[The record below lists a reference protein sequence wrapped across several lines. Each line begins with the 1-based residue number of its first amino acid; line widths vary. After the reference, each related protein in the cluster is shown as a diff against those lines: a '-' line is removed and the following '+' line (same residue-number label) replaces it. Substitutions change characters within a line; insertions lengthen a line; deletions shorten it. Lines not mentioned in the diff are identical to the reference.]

1 MKRIFLFLVFFASI
15 ISCQKQ
21 EIDTVSVSFN
31 TNILSG
37 SSMVKSSSNECLD
50 IIRDLTQYGTIT
62 LENRKTGDIYI
73 ALSVNETI
81 VIPEGYYD
89 VRYVDNPTN
98 ISGILYSTPVM
109 TFHTYSVYISKE
121 TNVIDINLY
130 YDCYATFVPKDE
142 CEYAIHLGNKA
153 YEFPV
158 VGNYHVAFFVDGYNA
173 IQLYKT
179 KNSNE
184 RTMFTLT
191 TDGEE
196 GTIKVEKGK
205 YYILHSEYEDV
216 ESGFNINIQDMEE
229 GVI

>member
-1 MKRIFLFLVFFASI
+1 MKRIFLFLVLCVSI

-21 EIDTVSVSFN
+21 EVDTISVSFN

-37 SSMVKSSSNECLD
+37 SSMVRSSSNECLD
-50 IIRDLTQYGTIT
+50 IIRSLTQYGNIT
-62 LENRKTGDIYI
+62 LENRKTGDIYV
-73 ALSVNETI
+73 ASVDETI
-81 VIPEGYYD
+81 VVSAGYYD
-89 VRYVDNPTN
+89 VRYTDNPTN
-98 ISGILYSTPVM
+98 IAGIFYSTPVM
-109 TFHTYSVYISKE
+109 TFHTYSVYISEE
-121 TNVIDINLY
+121 TNAIDINLY

-142 CEYAIHLGNKA
+142 CEYVIHLGEKA
-153 YEFPV
+153 YELPI
-158 VGNYHVAFFVDGYNA
+158 VGNYYVAFFVDGYNV

-196 GTIKVEKGK
+196 GSIKVEKGK
-205 YYILHSEYEDV
+205 YYILHPEYEDV

>member
-1 MKRIFLFLVFFASI
+1 MKRIILFLVLCVSI

-21 EIDTVSVSFN
+21 EVDTVSVSFN
-31 TNILSG
+31 VNILSG
-37 SSMVKSSSNECLD
+37 SSMVRSSSNECLD
-50 IIRDLTQYGTIT
+50 IIRSLTQYGDVI
-62 LENRKTGDIYI
+62 LENRKTGDIHI
-73 ALSVNETI
+73 VLSIDKTI
-81 VIPEGYYD
+81 LIPEGYYD
-89 VRYVDNPTN
+89 VRYVDRPTN

-109 TFHTYSVYISKE
+109 TFHTYSVYISEE

-130 YDCYATFVPKDE
+130 YDCYAIFVPKDE
-142 CEYAIHLGNKA
+142 CEYVIHLGNKA
-153 YEFPV
+153 YELPV
-158 VGNYHVAFFVDGYNA
+158 VGNYYVAFFVDGYNA

-205 YYILHSEYEDV
+205 YYILHPEYEDV

>member
-1 MKRIFLFLVFFASI
+1 MKRIILFLILCVLI

-21 EIDTVSVSFN
+21 EINTISVSFN

-37 SSMVKSSSNECLD
+37 SSMVRSSTNECLD
-50 IIRDLTQYGTIT
+50 IIRSLTQYGTIM
-62 LENRKTGDIYI
+62 LENRKTGDIYV
-73 ALSVNETI
+73 ASVNEII
-81 VIPEGYYD
+81 VVSEGYYD
-89 VRYVDNPTN
+89 VRYIDNSTN
-98 ISGILYSTPVM
+98 ISGIFYSTPVM
-109 TFHTYSVYISKE
+109 TFHTYSVYISEE

-130 YDCYATFVPKDE
+130 YDCYATFVHKDE
-142 CEYAIHLGNKA
+142 CEYVIHLGEKA
-153 YEFPV
+153 YELPV
-158 VGNYHVAFFVDGYNA
+158 VGNYYVAFFVDGYNV

-205 YYILHSEYEDV
+205 YYILHPEYEDV